1 MLVTDFHF
9 KNFMYLLVNAAFQ
22 LVGVG
27 RFQPF
32 RERERRALMNSV
44 DYIEAAMP
52 EALGLETQKQS
63 LRFALSQVKVS
74 GHYMEFGVFKGQTIN
89 YIAKRVAQGQVVS
102 RVLPK

>member
-52 EALGLETQKQS
+52 EALI
-63 LRFALSQVKVS
+63 LSAVEKS
-74 GHYMEFGVFKGQTIN
+74 IIN
-89 YIAKRVAQGQVVS
+89 PPRRRRRI
-102 RVLPK
+102 